1 MSFFAHIGLFSTIF
15 LLQKINFPIFAPA
28 KTGEIDLAR
37 ESAFFAL
44 FLHSELA
51 QFAGKSKNLGIQ
63 V

>member
-28 KTGEIDLAR
+28 KTGEIVLAR

-44 FLHSELA
+44 FLSSELG
-51 QFAGKSKNLGIQ
+51 QFA
-63 V
+63 